1 VISQGVHEA
10 IMTTNIEQVAAPV
23 VTAQETGSSVWNLFS
38 RATQSIHSAV
48 CGLQGHDPLLQVEA
62 GRMFLRCTTCGYETP
77 GWTTESRGPRLRFA
91 GDRERHRL
99 S

>member
-1 VISQGVHEA
+1 
-10 IMTTNIEQVAAPV
+10 MTTNIEHVAAPV
-23 VTAQETGSSVWNLFS
+23 VTTQETGGSVWSLFS

>member
-1 VISQGVHEA
+1 
-10 IMTTNIEQVAAPV
+10 MTTNIEHVAAPV
-23 VTAQETGSSVWNLFS
+23 VADPETGGMVRSLFS
-38 RATQSIHSAV
+38 RATRTIQSAV
-48 CGLQGHDPLLQVEA
+48 CGLQGHDPLLQVES

-77 GWTTESRGPRLRFA
+77 GWTTDGHRPRLRFV

>member
-1 VISQGVHEA
+1 
-10 IMTTNIEQVAAPV
+10 MTTNIEQVAAPV

-48 CGLQGHDPLLQVEA
+48 CGLQGHGPLLQVQA